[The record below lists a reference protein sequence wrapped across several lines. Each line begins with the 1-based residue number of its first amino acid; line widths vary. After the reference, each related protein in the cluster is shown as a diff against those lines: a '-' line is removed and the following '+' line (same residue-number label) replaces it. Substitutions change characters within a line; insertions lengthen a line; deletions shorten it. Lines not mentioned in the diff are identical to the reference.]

1 MEIIRAGLESL
12 QILTDM
18 NRQLREDEQ
27 IDNYMTS
34 GELTERMRGFLLND
48 LEYRAYLFSVGR
60 EVVGYTLVKLSEE
73 PVYIRQFFIHRDS
86 RRKGYGREGMRLL
99 KKVLNTGTIE
109 LDVLVWNPAAVEFY
123 RSVGF
128 KDRLIRMRL
137 E

>member
-12 QILTDM
+12 QILADM

-27 IDNYMTS
+27 IDNYMT
-34 GELTERMRGFLLND
+34 GEELAERMRGFLLND
-48 LEYRAYLFSVGR
+48 LEYRAYLFSVNR
-60 EVVGYTLVKLSEE
+60 AIVGYALVKLTEE
-73 PVYIRQFFIHRDS
+73 PVYIRQFFICRDC
-86 RRKGYGREGMRLL
+86 RRKGYGREGVRLL

-128 KDRLIRMRL
+128 KDRLIRMRMG
-137 E
+137 